1 MKPPFRLVVVDGDG
15 ARVLRFCVP
24 RWIAYWTLGSM
35 TAVVAAAVAVSGDY
49 VFLEQQWGE
58 MAALRRRADDQSA
71 LIHSFETQV
80 TAVRS
85 EIMVWKVLHAK
96 MRRALGAEVS
106 SDPTRGGV
114 GGRSPDQASSA
125 GVEPGRG
132 EIELLASSVAE
143 EGPRLRELEHAISR
157 TGRIMNAL
165 PLAWPVHGQVNSEFG
180 LRQSPWNGA
189 RERHAGIDIGSAPGT
204 PVMSP
209 AAGTVVAAS
218 SQGSYGKHVML
229 AHGKGVKSRYAH
241 LKMLEVKVGQKV
253 EKGQVI
259 GRVGSTGRSTGP
271 HLHYEVLVQG
281 KPVNPREFLR
291 EP

>member
-1 MKPPFRLVVVDGDG
+1 MKSPFSLVVVHGDG
-15 ARVLRFCVP
+15 ERVLRFCLP
-24 RWIAYWTLGSM
+24 RWLVYGTLGSV
-35 TAVVAAAVAVSGDY
+35 TAVVAAAVGVSGDY
-49 VFLEQQWGE
+49 LFLERQWVQ
-58 MAALRRRADDQSA
+58 MAALRRRVDDQSA
-71 LIHSFETQV
+71 LIDAFQTRV

-85 EIMVWKVLHAK
+85 EIMVWKALHAK
-96 MRRALGAEVS
+96 MRKALGAEVS
-106 SDPTRGGV
+106 SDQMRGGV
-114 GGRSPDQASSA
+114 GGGPPDQASTA

-132 EIELLASSVAE
+132 EIELLATSVAE
-143 EGPRLRELEHAISR
+143 EGPRLRELERAISR

-204 PVMSP
+204 PVTSP
-209 AAGTVVAAS
+209 AAGMVVAAS

-241 LKMLEVKVGQKV
+241 LNMLEVKVGQKV